1 MTTSSVQRTVDAVW
15 RMESVRLIAYLARR
29 LGDVGLAEDLAQES
43 LMVALDK
50 WSAEGLP
57 DNPAAWLMTVA
68 KHRAIDHWRKQ
79 KRQHDKWGELV
90 QEHTFLSQSSSPDP
104 ASLEDTVLDDDVLRL
119 IFTACHPVLS
129 PEARGALTLKTV
141 AGLSTFEIAR
151 AYLVSEKTLA
161 QRLVRAKRTLREKQV
176 PFALPEHEELT
187 ERLAAVLEVI
197 YLLFNEGY
205 TATAGQH
212 WVRPPLCQEAMRLGR
227 MLTGYLPEQG
237 EVFGLLALMEIQA
250 SRLPARQNAQGEP
263 VLLMEQNRSQWDQ
276 LLLNHGFQALE
287 KARKLGPSGLYTLQA
302 ELAACHGRARRAED
316 TDWQAITQVYDQLYR
331 RYPSPVI
338 ALNRAVAVSRARG
351 PQAGLVAL
359 QPLLSEAS
367 LQQYH
372 LLPSVQGDFL
382 FQLKRWQEAAGAFE
396 KAASL
401 TQNRQEQAL
410 LRERARAAYAQE
422 HVL

>member
-1 MTTSSVQRTVDAVW
+1 MTPSVQRTLDAVW
-15 RMESVRLIAYLARR
+15 RMDSARIIAYLARR
-29 LGDVGLAEDLAQES
+29 LGDVGLAEDMAQES

-50 WSAEGLP
+50 WSSDGLP

-79 KRQHDKWGELV
+79 KRQQVKWGELV
-90 QEHTFLSQSSSPDP
+90 QEHTFLNQSSSPDP
-104 ASLEDTVLDDDVLRL
+104 ASFEETVLDDDILSL

-141 AGLSTFEIAR
+141 AGLSTPEIAR

-161 QRLVRAKRTLREKQV
+161 QRIVRAKRTLREKQV
-176 PFALPEHEELT
+176 PFALPEAADLT

-212 WVRPPLCQEAMRLGR
+212 WARPPLCQEAMRLGR
-227 MLTGYLPEQG
+227 MLTGYLPDQG

-263 VLLMEQNRSQWDQ
+263 ILLMDQNRAKWDQ
-276 LLLNHGFQALE
+276 LLLNHGFQALA
-287 KARKLGPSGLYTLQA
+287 KARNLSPAGLYTLQA
-302 ELAACHGRARRAED
+302 EIAACHGRARRAED
-316 TDWQAITQVYDQLYR
+316 TDWKAITQAYDKLYR

-338 ALNRAVAVSRARG
+338 ALNRAVAVSRAQG

-359 QPLLSEAS
+359 EPLLTEES

-382 FQLKRWQEAAGAFE
+382 FQLERWRDAAGAFE

-401 TQNRQEQAL
+401 TQNEQEQAL

-422 HVL
+422 PVL

>member
-1 MTTSSVQRTVDAVW
+1 MTPSVQRTLDAVW
-15 RMESVRLIAYLARR
+15 RMDSARIIAYLARR
-29 LGDVGLAEDLAQES
+29 LGDMGLAEDMAQES
-43 LMVALDK
+43 LMVALNK
-50 WSAEGLP
+50 WSSDGLP

-90 QEHTFLSQSSSPDP
+90 QEHTFLSQTAQDS
-104 ASLEDTVLDDDVLRL
+104 ASLEDTVLDDDILSL

-141 AGLSTFEIAR
+141 AGLSTPEIAR

-161 QRLVRAKRTLREKQV
+161 QRIVRAKRTLREKQV
-176 PFALPEHEELT
+176 PFTLPEAADLT

-227 MLTGYLPEQG
+227 MLTGYLPDQG

-263 VLLMEQNRSQWDQ
+263 ILLMDQNRSQWDQ
-276 LLLNHGFQALE
+276 LLLNHGFQALA
-287 KARKLGPSGLYTLQA
+287 KARNLGPAGPYTLQA
-302 ELAACHGRARRAED
+302 EIAACHGRARRAED
-316 TDWQAITQVYDQLYR
+316 TDWQVITQAYDKLYR

-338 ALNRAVAVSRARG
+338 ALNRAVAVSRAQG

-359 QPLLSEAS
+359 EPLLTEES

-382 FQLKRWQEAAGAFE
+382 FQLERWRDAAEAFE

-401 TQNRQEQAL
+401 THNRQEQAL

-422 HVL
+422 PVL